1 LTRRE
6 RHSNS
11 LSGGA
16 SRRISLRN
24 DDDDNNDEQCCQ
36 RPVGAGRREARRLLR
51 RGACSGRA
59 PAAGQGDYQGSSR
72 CRQRPAPPRTA
83 LPCAKP
89 STLGLEAQANSP
101 ANSIFTFLCHAPDAN
116 VKPNVTSGLTRV
128 APGLRTLGWIPACGV
143 PAANRLCTQGNV
155 FDWVTV
161 CMLSPRD
168 QSSEP
173 GRKSEIDRAN
183 GTSNSLHRAE
193 ILAVCHSHSTRKTA
207 GSSTARSDD
216 ALGRC
221 SGASA
226 RAGYR

>member
-1 LTRRE
+1 MTTTTMTTTTR
-6 RHSNS
+6 NA
-11 LSGGA
+11 A
-16 SRRISLRN
+16 SAPSVPA
-24 DDDDNNDEQCCQ
+24 D
-36 RPVGAGRREARRLLR
+36 GR
-51 RGACSGRA
+51 RGAVQR
-59 PAAGQGDYQGSSR
+59 QGSC
-72 CRQRPAPPRTA
+72 CRPGRLPRQLALPTAASAPPTA

-101 ANSIFTFLCHAPDAN
+101 ANSIFAF
-116 VKPNVTSGLTRV
+116 RV

-155 FDWVTV
+155 FDWITV

-221 SGASA
+221 SGASV